1 VKRRPTDTS
10 ERGGGGNPPPPRSSA
25 HPSAREHGASAPSSR
40 AQPQRDAA
48 GLGTRRAACEILL
61 RVDRDRAFADVLLG
75 HRLGA
80 FAPADRRL
88 VTQLVLG
95 TIAWR
100 GRLDYELARVSAR
113 KLDSLMPE
121 VLAILRLGLYQLRI
135 LTRVPRHAAVD
146 TAVSL
151 AHETSGGAGAARFV
165 NAVMRRAIRSPV
177 PPPARDADEIEYF
190 AVTYSHPR
198 WIVEKFLHWF
208 GGDEAASLMAANNE
222 AAPNV
227 LRLNLA
233 RGPADELI
241 ARLERDGMQ
250 VAARGH
256 FPETVIL
263 KGAPIFDSPSFRE
276 GLFHPQAEAS
286 QMVARMLAPVAD
298 SIVVD
303 CAAAPGG
310 KSAHLAQLVGSQGI
324 VVALDLNLTGLKNAR
339 AVAARLGHRNIS
351 FVRADS
357 TFTLPL
363 RPACADYV
371 LLDAPCTGIG
381 TLREHPEIRWR
392 LGPGDFT
399 RMAATQARMLE
410 QAAAIVKPGGALVY
424 AVCSFAPE
432 EGECIV
438 REFLVRHPEFDLDR
452 TPPHGAA
459 LAGTVDSD
467 GFMRTR
473 PDRGALDGFFA
484 ARITRRPL

>member
-1 VKRRPTDTS
+1 MKRRPFRTRTS
-10 ERGGGGNPPPPRSSA
+10 APD
-25 HPSAREHGASAPSSR
+25 HGASAPSSR
-40 AQPQRDAA
+40 AHPHPDSA
-48 GLGTRRAACEILL
+48 GLRTRRAACEILL

-75 HRLGA
+75 RWLGA
-80 FAPADRRL
+80 FAPTDRRL

-100 GRLDYELARVSAR
+100 GRLDYELARISAR
-113 KLDSLMPE
+113 KLETLTPE

-151 AHETSGGAGAARFV
+151 AHESPGGAGAARFV
-165 NAVMRRAIRSPV
+165 NAVLRSAIRGPV
-177 PPPARDADEIEYF
+177 APPARDADEIEYL

-198 WIVEKFLHWF
+198 WIVEKFLQWF
-208 GGDEAASLMAANNE
+208 GRLEAEALMAADNE

-233 RGPADELI
+233 RGTAAELI
-241 ARLERDGMQ
+241 ARLERDGMRI
-250 VAARGH
+250 AAHGR

-286 QMVARMLAPVAD
+286 QMVARMLAPAAGAA
-298 SIVVD
+298 VVD

-310 KSAHLAQLVGSQGI
+310 KSAHLAEIVGSKGI
-324 VVALDLNLTGLKNAR
+324 VLALDLNLTGLKNAR

-351 FVRADS
+351 FARADCA
-357 TFTLPL
+357 FALPL

-371 LLDAPCTGIG
+371 LLDAPCTGLG

-392 LGPGDFT
+392 LTPGDFA
-399 RMAATQARMLE
+399 RMAVTQARML
-410 QAAAIVKPGGALVY
+410 QLAAAIVKPGGALVY

-432 EGECIV
+432 EGERVV
-438 REFLVRHPEFDLDR
+438 REFLMRHPEFGLDR
-452 TPPHGAA
+452 KPPHALE
-459 LAGTVDSD
+459 LAGVIDSD
-467 GFMRTR
+467 GFIRTR

-484 ARITRRPL
+484 ARITRRQL